1 MSYYCYSPRLARVIM
16 QDIAHITR
24 GYMRTWAMGGEDYLI
39 RVFDNESEII
49 ASWNYYSSE
58 PSIVTNRS
66 NKNVE
71 IYMLNL
77 EQKRKARKL
86 T

>member
-1 MSYYCYSPRLARVIM
+1 MSYYCYSPRLARQIM

-24 GYMRTWAMGGEDYLI
+24 GYMRTWAIGGEDHLI
-39 RVFDNESEII
+39 RVFDNDSEII
-49 ASWNYYSSE
+49 ASWNYYCSE
-58 PSIVTNRS
+58 PSIVVNRG
-66 NKNVE
+66 NRNVE
-71 IYMLNL
+71 QYMLNL

>member
-1 MSYYCYSPRLARVIM
+1 M